1 MKVNEKRLTT
11 QPLNDQIW
19 LTSDDAAELL
29 RISRR
34 ALYHR
39 VERGQL
45 PAHRLGRCYRF
56 HLREIEASLQL
67 NPLNVDSK

>member
-1 MKVNEKRLTT
+1 MTRPEKY
-11 QPLNDQIW
+11 PPAKNLNDHTW

-56 HLREIEASLQL
+56 NRHEIEAALLLSPPVSD
-67 NPLNVDSK
+67 N